1 MGATM
6 LATHVIVNPHRH
18 SKRSVREG
26 RMRRSVRVPLVVIA
40 SMIAATVT
48 TGRAQAPSP
57 GLERLRVQIEKTV
70 APARGDVGVAIKHL
84 ETGQEILV
92 RADEPYPMAST
103 VKLPILVEL
112 YAQERAGALRFDEM
126 RVLTPSDQ
134 HVGSGDISVLF
145 DLPGVSMSLS
155 NLANMMMMVSDN
167 SATDVLLARVGGAV
181 PVNARMRTLG
191 LSGIRVDRTIQE
203 LVLDFGGHETAKLKN
218 LPLPELRPL
227 MRRPPADEATR
238 LARHNVNAADLRDQA
253 TPHDMNRLLE
263 MLWQGKAV
271 DAEASKAMLELMKR
285 CRTGAARIKGL
296 LPSDTVVAHKTGSLG
311 GTVDD
316 IGIIILPQGA
326 GHVAITVLSKRTLAD
341 SADVERVIAEIA
353 RYAYD
358 YFLFTAPTTA
368 TPSQ

>member
-1 MGATM
+1 
-6 LATHVIVNPHRH
+6 
-18 SKRSVREG
+18 
-26 RMRRSVRVPLVVIA
+26 MRRFDRMPIVVSALVAIA
-40 SMIAATVT
+40 GVTV
-48 TGRAQAPSP
+48 GAQAASP
-57 GLERLRVQIEKTV
+57 GLERLRAQIEKTV

-84 ETGQEILV
+84 ETGHEILV

-112 YAQERAGALRFDEM
+112 YAQERAGTLKLDEM
-126 RVLTPSDQ
+126 RALASSDQ
-134 HVGSGDISVLF
+134 HVGSGDISVMF

-167 SATDVLLARVGGAV
+167 SATDVLLARVGGPA
-181 PVNARMRTLG
+181 PVNARMRTMG
-191 LSGIRVDRTIQE
+191 LDGIRVDRTIQE
-203 LVLDFGGHETAKLKN
+203 LVLDFGGHDTAKVKN
-218 LPLPELRPL
+218 LPLSELRPL
-227 MRRPPADEATR
+227 MRRPPVDEATR

-253 TPHDMNRLLE
+253 TPRDMNRLLE

-271 DAEASKAMLELMKR
+271 DADASKAMLELMKR

-316 IGIIILPQGA
+316 TGIIYLPQGA
-326 GHVAITVLSKRTLAD
+326 GHVAISVLSKRALAD

-358 YFLFTAPTTA
+358 YFLFTAPTVP